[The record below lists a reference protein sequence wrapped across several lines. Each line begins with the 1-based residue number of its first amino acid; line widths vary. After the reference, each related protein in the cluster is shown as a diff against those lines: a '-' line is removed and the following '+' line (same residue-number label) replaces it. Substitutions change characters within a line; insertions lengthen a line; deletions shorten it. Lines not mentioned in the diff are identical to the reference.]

1 MNIFSCRTESK
12 QLKFITQLIAIIM
25 SVMIFE
31 QTEGTN
37 YDLVLNENNQNFQ
50 ISKYRFI
57 IFIRESLMLR
67 SKSKKLPRSK
77 KKKKPPKREKFISLK
92 R

>member
-1 MNIFSCRTESK
+1 
-12 QLKFITQLIAIIM
+12 M